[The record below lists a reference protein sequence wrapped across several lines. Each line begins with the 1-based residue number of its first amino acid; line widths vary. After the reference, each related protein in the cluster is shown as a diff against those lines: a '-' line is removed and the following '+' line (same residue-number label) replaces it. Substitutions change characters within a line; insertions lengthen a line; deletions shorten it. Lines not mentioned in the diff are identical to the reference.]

1 MKPAATSPS
10 SLQVIF
16 RQLLVFSLLAAL
28 FLPFRSLRAA
38 STGATEP
45 FTIQGAGAVSSEG
58 DDINVNGLSY
68 SYFVEVPPGLAS
80 LVIGLFD
87 ADISGDGP
95 AQQRDQ
101 TRTGGADTTC
111 NYTRISPSGVSTLLL
126 SAGNGGTCP
135 ATGVVLN
142 NNWCP
147 FTQASPEAGHWELRV
162 RCPTGDDSNAL
173 GVRAHDGTAGS
184 GGTELN
190 VYYDSFTNYGRNNVA
205 AGTFVRTYFHYPW
218 VTRNCSVSAN
228 DFDADD
234 DGVTNNTEGADT
246 TLTSR
251 IGTFMQTRRT
261 AGDNMWRSESLSGWN
276 SSGSAVDY
284 GLWTLRMRVGDRF
297 PRPPNDTRNYLTF
310 SLTDDDTPRPGPL
323 TGNNVS
329 QPDVN
334 AFRVYLSTDAIDDGG
349 GVTTKPAKP
358 YLRQIISYLSG
369 PANPPGVGQTASY
382 AVSIGISNP
391 TSRPIVFSSS
401 NFIRS
406 VVPTPANGTVT
417 YQGITSSSPGGITI
431 LAQPSIGGT
440 GQIDWH
446 PGTLA
451 AGTNAAITYTVNVT
465 PTMAPPQTIPVTGTP
480 GTLFSGSEAGTTA
493 RYVDET
499 GNTTQ
504 ARATYTFGPICQLS
518 VPTNM
523 LTYALVADFAAYV
536 EAGRVVVEWET
547 ATEAG
552 TLGFDLE
559 RVDARDESSVRVNS
573 QSIPALA
580 GAPQGARYRWR
591 DDGAPTNGR
600 LRYVLVEHDI
610 DGQQNRYGPFEVEIK
625 PVPPGPRPVLDAQG
639 YAAQARIAPPELLP
653 AGRHEA
659 VPEAAPPGSP
669 SGPNQEFKIAVGA
682 PGLYKLDYG
691 ALLEE
696 IVGTS
701 RQGSPGRRGLSLYRG
716 GQEIAWL
723 PGETA
728 YSLYF
733 YAEAIDSP
741 YTDDNVYWLR
751 LAVGSRMGSE
761 SAAPSGPA
769 NPAASFPATEHYED
783 DAFVATAIAADP
795 DSDYWFWKPLAP
807 GTVNA
812 NQSFTL
818 TVADPAT
825 TSRTAQLD
833 VGLRAATTSGVAGE
847 HHVEVWLNGSKVG
860 DAIWEGKIAHVAQI
874 TFSQTLLQPGANLV
888 ELRAQSVAGVSG
900 DAMYADAFD
909 LAYERLYRASGDRL
923 VLSGAGNDTVA
934 ISGFSQ
940 PDVRLYRITDP
951 ARPAVVTGGVIEG
964 GPGNYSLRFSPSSP
978 EDVYLAL
985 TPSAILS
992 PVWTAPK
999 AELPNFGQGA
1009 DYLVIAPQALISAA
1023 ERLADYRTSQ
1033 GHTGRAVALEAIYD
1047 TYRGG
1052 IPDPNAIRDF
1062 LAEAASWPLAAR
1074 YAVLVGEGSLD
1085 YRNLLGHGG
1094 NLIPPKMVQT
1104 PNGLFSSDL
1113 SLGDVAGDDGVP
1125 EVIVGRLSV
1134 VNTAEL
1140 DSWINKLIA
1149 YESGLATSEDSLL
1162 LLADNPDA
1170 GGDFTG
1176 INTHLESLISARPVE
1191 RIDLEGATTA
1201 NTRAALFAAL
1211 SSGANV
1217 LAYSGHGGIDRIATE
1232 GLLTVA
1238 DVAALADLETLP
1250 VVTALTCT
1258 IGRFEVPG
1266 FPSLAEELVRRPG
1279 GAMAVWAP
1287 SGLASAE
1294 RSRLL
1299 GDRFLR
1305 AIYQSEERTLGEAL
1319 ATALRQ
1325 LSLLEPLP
1333 PAVFNLFGDPALR
1346 LQIAPATP
1354 IPGPTSGG
1362 KG

>member
-10 SLQVIF
+10 SLRVIF
-16 RQLLVFSLLAAL
+16 RQLLVFSLLTAL
-28 FLPFRSLRAA
+28 FLPSGQIRAA
-38 STGATEP
+38 STSSTGL
-45 FTIQGAGAVSSEG
+45 FTIQGVAAGSNQG
-58 DDINVNGLSY
+58 DDITTNSLSY
-68 SYFVEVPPGLAS
+68 SYFIEVPPGLSS
-80 LVIGLFD
+80 LVVGLFD
-87 ADISGDGP
+87 ADVSGDGP
-95 AQQRDQ
+95 LLQRDQ
-101 TRTGGADTTC
+101 TRSGSADTSC
-111 NYTRISPSGVSTLLL
+111 AYTLISPSATLIPLITAA
-126 SAGNGGTCP
+126 SGGGGTCP
-135 ATGVVLN
+135 AGGAALN
-142 NNWCP
+142 NNWCS
-147 FTQASPEAGHWELRV
+147 FTQASPAAGHWELRIG
-162 RCPTGDDSNAL
+162 CSSGDDSNAV

-190 VYYDSFTNYGRNNVA
+190 VYYDSYTNYGRNNGTA
-205 AGTFVRTYFHYPW
+205 ARSYTHYPW
-218 VTRNCSVSAN
+218 VTRNCEASAN
-228 DFDADD
+228 EFDADD
-234 DGVTNNTEGADT
+234 DGTTGNSDGADV
-246 TLTSR
+246 TLISR
-251 IGTFMQTRRT
+251 TMAFMQTT
-261 AGDNMWRSESLSGWN
+261 PTSGDDAWANTLVTGWN
-276 SSGSAVDY
+276 SNGSAVDY
-284 GLWTLRMRVGDRF
+284 GLWQLDLRVADRS
-297 PRPPNDTRNYLTF
+297 PQPPADTRNYLTF
-310 SLTDDDTPRPGPL
+310 SLTDNDATPPGPNSGDNL
-323 TGNNVS
+323 N
-329 QPDVN
+329 QPDTN
-334 AFRVYLSTDAIDDGG
+334 AFRVYLSTDAIDDVN
-349 GVTTKPAKP
+349 GVATKPAKP
-358 YLRQIISYLSG
+358 YLRQTIAHIAG
-369 PANPPGVGQTASY
+369 PNPPGMGQTASY

-391 TSRPIVFSSS
+391 TAHAITFSDPDD
-401 NFIRS
+401 NVVRS
-406 VVPTPANGTVT
+406 VIPTPVNGTVT
-417 YQGITSSSPGGITI
+417 YQGILSMTPGTITI
-431 LAQPSIGGT
+431 TAQPAIGGT
-440 GQIDWH
+440 GLLEWD
-446 PGTLA
+446 PGTVG
-451 AGTNAAITYTVNVT
+451 AGTDAAVTYQVDVT
-465 PTMAPPQTIPVTGTP
+465 PTLAPPQTIPVTGTP
-480 GTLFSGSEAGTTA
+480 SLDGTTA

-499 GNTTQ
+499 GDTVN
-504 ARATYTFGPICQLS
+504 ARATYEFGPLCQLA

-523 LTYALVADFAAYV
+523 LTYALIADVAAYA

-547 ATEAG
+547 ATEVG

-559 RVDARDESSVRVNS
+559 RVDADGRNPVRVNS
-573 QSIPALA
+573 RPIPALA
-580 GAPQGARYRWR
+580 GAPQGARYRWL
-591 DDGAPTNGR
+591 DAGAPASGK
-600 LRYVLVEHDI
+600 LRYVIVEHDVN
-610 DGQQNRYGPFEVEIK
+610 GQQNRYGPFEVEVK

-639 YAAQARIAPPELLP
+639 YAAQARLAPPELLP

-659 VPEAAPPGSP
+659 VPEAVPPGSP

-696 IVGTS
+696 IAGTS
-701 RQGSPGRRGLSLYRG
+701 RQGSPGRRGLSIYRG
-716 GQEIAWL
+716 DQEIAWL

-741 YTDDNVYWLR
+741 YTEDNVYWLR
-751 LAVGSRMGSE
+751 LAVGHRMGSE

-769 NPAASFPATEHYED
+769 SSTASFPSTEHFEVD
-783 DAFVATAIAADP
+783 MTPATAIAPDP

-807 GTVNA
+807 GTANA

-818 TVADPAT
+818 AVADPAT
-825 TSRTAQLD
+825 TGGTAGLE
-833 VGLRAATTSGVAGE
+833 VGLRAATTSGIADE
-847 HHVEVWLNGSKVG
+847 HHVEVWLNATKIG
-860 DAIWEGKIAHVAQI
+860 DAIWEGKIAHVAAI
-874 TFSQTLLQPGANLV
+874 DFDPALLQAGANLL
-888 ELRAQSVAGVSG
+888 ELRSLVVAGASG
-900 DAMYADAFD
+900 DTMFVDAFD
-909 LAYERLYRASGDRL
+909 LTYPRLYRAAGDRL
-923 VLSGAGNDTVA
+923 VLSGAGQSTVA
-934 ISGFSQ
+934 VSGFTQ
-940 PDVRLYRITDP
+940 NDIRLYRITDP
-951 ARPAVVTGGVIEG
+951 ERPTVVTGAVVEG
-964 GPGNYSLRFSPSSP
+964 GPGNYSLRFSPASP
-978 EDVYLAL
+978 GDIYLAL
-985 TPSAILS
+985 APSAILS
-992 PVWTAPK
+992 PVETSAK
-999 AELPNFGQGA
+999 AELPNFGHGA
-1009 DYLVIAPQALISAA
+1009 DYLVIAPQALLSTA
-1023 ERLADYRTSQ
+1023 ERLADYRTSL
-1033 GHTGRAVALEAIYD
+1033 GHTARAVAVEAIFA

-1062 LAEAASWPLAAR
+1062 LAEAAGWPLPAR
-1074 YAVLVGEGSLD
+1074 YAVLVGEGSFD

-1113 SLGDVAGDDGVP
+1113 LLGDIAGDDGVP

-1140 DSWINKLIA
+1140 DSWIDKLIA
-1149 YESGLATSEDSLL
+1149 YESGLATSEDTLL
-1162 LLADNPDA
+1162 LLADDPDA

-1305 AIYQSEERTLGEAL
+1305 AIYQSEERILGEVL